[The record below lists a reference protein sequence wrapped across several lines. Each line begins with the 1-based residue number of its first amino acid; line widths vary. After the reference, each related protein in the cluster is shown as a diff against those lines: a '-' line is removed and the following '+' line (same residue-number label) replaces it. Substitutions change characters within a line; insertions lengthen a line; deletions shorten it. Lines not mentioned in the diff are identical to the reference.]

1 MTKIYTEDHLL
12 LYLYN
17 ELSNEEVIEIENA
30 LQQQPYLRDKLSEMS
45 AAVAMISAIET
56 EPSQTSVDMVLEYA
70 LELEKSN
77 EHVS

>member
-1 MTKIYTEDHLL
+1 MTKIYTEDDLL
-12 LYLYN
+12 LYLYK
-17 ELSNEEVIEIENA
+17 ELTNKEVIEIENA
-30 LQQQPYLRDKLSEMS
+30 LQQQPYLREKLSEMS
-45 AAVAMISAIET
+45 AAVAMIAAIET

>member
-1 MTKIYTEDHLL
+1 MTKIYTEDDLL
-12 LYLYN
+12 LYLYK
-17 ELSNEEVIEIENA
+17 ELTNKEVIEIENA
-30 LQQQPYLRDKLSEMS
+30 LQQQPYLREKLSEMS
-45 AAVAMISAIET
+45 AAVAMIVAIET

>member
-1 MTKIYTEDHLL
+1 MTKIYTEDDLL
-12 LYLYN
+12 LYLYK
-17 ELSNEEVIEIENA
+17 ELSNKEVIEIENA
-30 LQQQPYLRDKLSEMS
+30 LQQQPYLREKLSEMS
-45 AAVAMISAIET
+45 AAVAMIAAIET

>member
-1 MTKIYTEDHLL
+1 MTKIYTEDDLL
-12 LYLYN
+12 LYLYK
-17 ELSNEEVIEIENA
+17 ELTNKEVIEIENA
-30 LQQQPYLRDKLSEMS
+30 IQQQPCLRDKLSEMS
-45 AAVAMISAIET
+45 AAVAMIAAIET

>member
-1 MTKIYTEDHLL
+1 MIKIYTEDNLL

-30 LQQQPYLRDKLSEMS
+30 LQQQPYLREKLSEMS
-45 AAVAMISAIET
+45 AAVALIAAIET

>member
-1 MTKIYTEDHLL
+1 MTKIYTEDDLL
-12 LYLYN
+12 LYLYK
-17 ELSNEEVIEIENA
+17 ELSTKEVIEIENA

-45 AAVAMISAIET
+45 AAVAMIPAIET

>member
-1 MTKIYTEDHLL
+1 MTKIYTEDDLL
-12 LYLYN
+12 LYLYK
-17 ELSNEEVIEIENA
+17 ELTNKEVIEIENA
-30 LQQQPYLRDKLSEMS
+30 IQQQPCLRDKLSEMS
-45 AAVAMISAIET
+45 AGVAMIAAIET

>member
-1 MTKIYTEDHLL
+1 MTKIYTEDDLL
-12 LYLYN
+12 LYLYK
-17 ELSNEEVIEIENA
+17 ELSNKEVIEIANA
-30 LQQQPYLRDKLSEMS
+30 LQQQPYLREKLSEMS
-45 AAVAMISAIET
+45 AAVAMIAAIET